1 MGLKLNEL
9 QKVVKNVVKKEK
21 SIDSLRE
28 EVVRTLGPTILVS
41 RGLER
46 MAESANHRL
55 DILEATDRAYQKIRP
70 ALLLKFID
78 SDSPEVR
85 KMVARLLPE
94 SFLKSFMRDPDAS
107 VRAAAARRLP
117 SNLVN
122 EMTRRFPQDD
132 TLRQILKTKKLMEAG
147 IPTPDVDDEEF
158 DMNGY
163 EPIGDVFGDVDYPD
177 LTDAWYETTA
187 LKILNM
193 YGRNIEEQWE
203 EATVHRLV
211 DSMASMGVDVD
222 REKLLDAVYD
232 LLEQRADAVLEEG
245 SLASIAS
252 RLRLEEIEV
261 MPVIS
266 ENMDPVQQLLST
278 NSSSSEYIKR
288 FEEVFSVKYTTSK
301 NPAAIVMSEG
311 PDRVTHPT
319 SAVLLGKSTRS
330 VDERAVDAYV
340 HAWNT
345 KNRISGET
353 YYRLAWSPDVVG
365 GLVNFHLE
373 LK

>member
-46 MAESANHRL
+46 MAESVNNRL
-55 DILEATDRAYQKIRP
+55 DILEATDRPYEKIRP

-78 SDSPEVR
+78 SPSPEVR
-85 KMVARLLPE
+85 KLVARLLPE

-107 VRAAAARRLP
+107 VRAATARRLP
-117 SNLVN
+117 TNLVN

-132 TLRQILKTKKLMEAG
+132 TLRQILKMKKLREAG
-147 IPTPDVDDEEF
+147 LPTPDIDDEDF
-158 DMNGY
+158 DMYGY

-187 LKILNM
+187 LKIVNT

-211 DSMASMGVDVD
+211 DSMASMGVEVD
-222 REKLLDAVYD
+222 RQKLLDAVYD
-232 LLEQRADAVLEEG
+232 LLEQRADAVLEEN

-252 RLRLEEIEV
+252 RLRLEETEI

-266 ENMDPVQQLLST
+266 ENMDTVQQLLS
-278 NSSSSEYIKR
+278 NKSSSSEYIKK
-288 FEEVFSVKYTTSK
+288 FEEVFSVKYTTSR
-301 NPAAIVMSEG
+301 NPAAVVMSEG
-311 PDRVTHPT
+311 PARVTHPT
-319 SAVLLGKSTRS
+319 SAMLLGKSTRS

-340 HAWNT
+340 QAWNA
-345 KNRISGET
+345 KNKMGGET